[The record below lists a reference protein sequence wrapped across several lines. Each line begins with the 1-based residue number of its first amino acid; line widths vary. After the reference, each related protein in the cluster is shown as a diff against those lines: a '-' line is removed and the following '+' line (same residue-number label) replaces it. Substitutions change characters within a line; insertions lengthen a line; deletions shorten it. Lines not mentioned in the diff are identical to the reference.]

1 MRIDMLADET
11 YDEDALSTTEIGRS
25 LGTDYFGLRDELTDA
40 ERDYLRRTRAFVDND
55 VLPVIN
61 GYWERAEFPWP
72 LIKKMEPSA
81 SSGTASRVTAAR
93 R

>member
-1 MRIDMLADET
+1 MLADGT
-11 YDEDALSTTEIGRS
+11 YEEKALATTDIGKS

-40 ERDYLRRTRAFVDND
+40 ERDYLERTRHFVDTE

-61 GYWERAEFPWP
+61 GYWERAEFPWD
-72 LIKKMEPSA
+72 LIKKM
-81 SSGTASRVTAAR
+81 GTLDIVGDGIVGYGVR

>member
-1 MRIDMLADET
+1 MLADET
-11 YDEDALSTTEIGRS
+11 YAEDALSTTEIGRS

-40 ERDYLRRTRAFVDND
+40 ERDYLRRTSAFVDND

-72 LIKKMEPSA
+72 LIKKMAPSA